1 MKIHEYQAR
10 QLLAEAGIPVP
21 SGTMV
26 TTVDAAND
34 AAKSLFDAGATLLVV
49 KAQVHAGGRGKAGF
63 VKLCKT
69 QSEVDEAAIFML
81 GTKMV
86 SVQTG
91 PDGLDVTKVLVADGV
106 DIDKE
111 YYLAITTDRASGAN
125 ALIASS
131 EGGVE
136 IETVAHENPEAI
148 KTTIIDPLNGMQDEQ
163 ATSMAIS
170 LGFTASQIPQ
180 AANIIMKLSKL
191 VEETD
196 ASLAEIN
203 PLIVTPASEEFPDG
217 QVIAI
222 DAKFNFDD
230 NALFR
235 HKNLQEMFDPTEE
248 NASELR
254 AAEHGLNFIALDGNI
269 GCLVNGAGLAMATMD
284 IIKLHGGSPANFLD
298 VGGTATLETVTEAF
312 KIILSDEKVEGVLV
326 NIFGGIMQC
335 DVIAEAIVTAAKE
348 VGFTVPLVVRLE
360 GTNVEAAR
368 SILTA
373 AQSELPTMLTAT
385 NLEDAASKVALAVAA
400 TCA

>member
-21 SGTMV
+21 CGTMV
-26 TTVDAAND
+26 TSVEAANE
-34 AAKSLFDAGATLLVV
+34 AAKSLFDEGATLLVV

-63 VKLCKT
+63 VKLCRT
-69 QSEVDEAAIFML
+69 PEEVDEAATFMF
-81 GTKMV
+81 GNKMI

-91 PDGLDVTKVLVADGV
+91 PEGLDVAKILIADGV
-106 DIDKE
+106 DIDRE
-111 YYLAITTDRASGAN
+111 FYLAITTDRESGTN

-136 IETVAHENPEAI
+136 IETVAHENPDAI
-148 KTTIIDPLNGMQDEQ
+148 QTVRIDPLTGLLEEQ
-163 ATSMAIS
+163 AATMATN
-170 LGFTASQIPQ
+170 LGFTGSQVEQASD
-180 AANIIMKLSKL
+180 IMMNLSKL
-191 VEETD
+191 VQNTD

-203 PLIVTPASEEFPDG
+203 PLIVTPKSEEHTDG
-217 QVIAI
+217 EVIAI

-235 HKNLQEMFDPTEE
+235 HPELQAMFDPTEE
-248 NASELR
+248 NAAELR
-254 AAEHGLNFIALDGNI
+254 ASEFGLNFISLDGNI

-298 VGGTATLETVTEAF
+298 VGGAATLEAVKEAF
-312 KIILSDEKVEGVLV
+312 NIILSDDKVKGVLV

-335 DVIAEAIVTAAKE
+335 DVIADAIVSAAKE

-360 GTNVEAAR
+360 GTNVDAAR
-368 SILTA
+368 EILND
-373 AQSELPTMLTAT
+373 AQQELPTMQTAT
-385 NLEDAASKVALAVAA
+385 DLEDAASKVSMAVSA